1 MGTKMDGRILLCFSA
16 WSLVLPCAALH
27 PQENAGHLQ
36 RHAAPAAQQAA
47 APRAVRLGIITLDPE
62 AARLRPLVADL
73 AAAEGFEVLPEEIS
87 ARAEVQLVLRSSAS
101 EKTAAVASRSAREAA
116 REWQR
121 RTPGGLAEVCDA
133 CFDSSAPVLYVDLGR
148 AASTP
153 PQMMDAALFVRDAL
167 ATLASSG
174 PRTAQKGAMVSPAPG
189 STLPGSAVTFQWT
202 PGDGVQQFWLMIGLW
217 PGGDTLYSADQGLLT
232 SAPVSGLPVDGR
244 TIYVRLWSLINN
256 QWVYNDYQYKA
267 AGSVAPAKAQII
279 EPAPGATLAGS
290 TVTFRWNTGA
300 AVVRYFLFVGLWQ
313 GGNTLFS
320 QDMGASLEAVVTNL
334 PVDGSTIH
342 VRLWS
347 FIDGGWQFNDYTFKA
362 AGSVTP
368 VKAALT
374 APSPGS
380 VLPGATAT
388 FQWSAGQA
396 VTRYFLFIGR
406 WQGGN
411 TILSQ
416 DMGTSLSATVSNL
429 PTDGSTLYVRL
440 WSLIQGSWQF
450 NDYVF
455 TASGTQPAAQ
465 KGQLTSPAPGS
476 TLSGPSVTFT
486 WTPGSRVERFWLFV
500 GTSLGNNNI
509 YGADQ
514 ATNTSV
520 TVSNL
525 PVNGQVIYVRLWSYI
540 DGAWQFSDASYRAA
554 GP

>member
-1 MGTKMDGRILLCFSA
+1 MDSRILLCLSA
-16 WSLVLPCAALH
+16 WPLVLPCTAALH
-27 PQENAGHLQ
+27 PQDNAGHLQ
-36 RHAAPAAQQAA
+36 RHAAPAVQQAA
-47 APRAVRLGIITLDPE
+47 APRAVRLGIISLDPE

-87 ARAEVQLVLRSSAS
+87 AHAEVQLVLRSSGS

-133 CFDSSAPVLYVDLGR
+133 CFDSSPPVLYVDLGR
-148 AASTP
+148 AASAP
-153 PQMMDAALFVRDAL
+153 PRMMDAALSVRDAL
-167 ATLASSG
+167 ATLASAG

-202 PGDGVQQFWLMIGLW
+202 PGEGVQQFWLMIGLW

-244 TIYVRLWSLINN
+244 TIYVRLWSLIDN

-290 TVTFRWNTGA
+290 TATFRWNTGA

-347 FIDGGWQFNDYTFKA
+347 FIDGSWQFNDYTFKA

-429 PTDGSTLYVRL
+429 PADGSTLYVRL

-525 PVNGQVIYVRLWSYI
+525 PVNGQVVYVRLWSYI

>member
-1 MGTKMDGRILLCFSA
+1 MRSLLSA
-16 WSLVLPCAALH
+16 PLFLWALLLPSEAQQPLEDARSL
-27 PQENAGHLQ
+27 QQ
-36 RHAAPAAQQAA
+36 RSPAFQQHAAP
-47 APRAVRLGIITLDPE
+47 PRAVKLGIAALDPQ
-62 AARLRPLVADL
+62 AARMRALLSDL
-73 AAAEGFEVLPEEIS
+73 AAQDGFEILPEEKTHQ
-87 ARAEVQLVLRSSAS
+87 ADVRVFLRSSG
-101 EKTAAVASRSAREAA
+101 TVAPQAYATRSAYPAA
-116 REWQR
+116 QAWQR
-121 RTPGGLAEVCDA
+121 RTPGSRAEICDG
-133 CFDSSAPVLYVDLGR
+133 CFDEGRPALYVDLGS
-148 AASTP
+148 AISAP
-153 PQMMDAALFVRDAL
+153 AQMMDTALSVRDAL
-167 ATLASSG
+167 ATLSSAG
-174 PRTAQKGAMVSPAPG
+174 PRTAQKGAMISPAPG
-189 STLPGSAVTFQWT
+189 STLPGSSVTFQWS
-202 PGDGVQQFWLMIGLW
+202 PGEGVQQFWLMIGLW

-232 SAPVSGLPVDGR
+232 SAPVTGLPVDGR
-244 TIYVRLWSLINN
+244 TIHVRLWSYIDN

-267 AGSVAPAKAQII
+267 AGAVTPAKAQIT
-279 EPAPGATLAGS
+279 EPAPGSTLAGS
-290 TVTFRWNTGA
+290 TATFRWSTGA
-300 AVVRYFLFVGLWQ
+300 AVIRYFLFVGLWQ

-320 QDMGASLEAVVTNL
+320 QDMGTSLQAAVTNL

-347 FIDGGWQFNDYTFKA
+347 YIDGAWQFNDYTYKA

-380 VLPGATAT
+380 VLAGTSAT

-396 VTRYFLFIGR
+396 VTRYFLFVGR

-411 TILSQ
+411 TLFSQ

-429 PTDGSTLYVRL
+429 PNDGSTVYVRL
-440 WSLIQGSWQF
+440 WSYIQGAWQF

-455 TASGTQPAAQ
+455 TASGSQPAGQ

-476 TLSGPSVTFT
+476 TLAGPSVTFT
-486 WTPGSRVERFWLFV
+486 WTPGVRVERFWLFV

-514 ATNTSV
+514 GTNTSA
-520 TVSNL
+520 TVGNL

>member
-1 MGTKMDGRILLCFSA
+1 MDSRILLCLSA
-16 WSLVLPCAALH
+16 WSLILPCTALH
-27 PQENAGHLQ
+27 PQDNAGHLQ
-36 RHAAPAAQQAA
+36 RHAAPAVQQAA

-62 AARLRPLVADL
+62 AARLRPLLADL
-73 AAAEGFEVLPEEIS
+73 AAAEGFEVLPEDHS
-87 ARAEVQLVLRSSAS
+87 AHADVQLVLRSSGS
-101 EKTAAVASRSAREAA
+101 EKAVAVASRSAREAA

-121 RTPGGLAEVCDA
+121 RTPGGLAEVCGS

-153 PQMMDAALFVRDAL
+153 SQMMDAALSVRDAL

-174 PRTAQKGAMVSPAPG
+174 PRTAQKGVMVSPAPG

-202 PGDGVQQFWLMIGLW
+202 PGEGVQQFWLMIGLW

-279 EPAPGATLAGS
+279 DPAPGATLAGS
-290 TVTFRWNTGA
+290 TATFRWNAGA

-320 QDMGASLEAVVTNL
+320 QDMGTSLEAVVTNL

-416 DMGTSLSATVSNL
+416 DMGASLSATVSNL

-465 KGQLTSPAPGS
+465 KGQLISPAPGS
-476 TLSGPSVTFT
+476 TLAGPSVRFT

-514 ATNTSV
+514 ATSTSV